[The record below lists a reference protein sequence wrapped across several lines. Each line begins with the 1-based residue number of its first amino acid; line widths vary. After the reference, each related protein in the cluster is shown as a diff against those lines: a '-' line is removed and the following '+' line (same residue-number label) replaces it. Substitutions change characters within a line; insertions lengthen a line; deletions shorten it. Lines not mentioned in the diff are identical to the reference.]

1 VILERGRPPL
11 AGVAVATAAVLYLVI
26 RTPYLIGYKFF
37 FDAPGLSVLQSLN
50 REVALTSEDAKIL
63 LILLAVGSGAVLSS
77 VGFLRRSR
85 ASLVIVVVAGFVLA
99 WNVYGE
105 VTFARSSHAYSN
117 QLLENVPRPLNW
129 IDRAVPHGAQVTYL
143 GQSVNQSVP
152 FGSIQLLEFW
162 NRSLQHI
169 WSTDDTAPGPG
180 PTVVPDVIARDG
192 QLRPAS
198 GVRYML
204 ADFGITPVGRVL
216 ATKSHFGGG
225 GATPW
230 TLYRITPP
238 LRLRQSV
245 EGLFS
250 DGWGQPE
257 TALNQYS
264 TPGDAPSRLTI
275 TVSRIGGGQLLPA
288 TVRIRIGKLKLGSVT
303 VGHDPIVVGGPIMGK
318 VLVTRT
324 LHVRKR
330 LAHTFVFKAPP
341 APFRVETSVT
351 SFVPNQVDP
360 QSTDGRE
367 LGAETSYQ
375 VAEMKPVRKTK
386 SR

>member
-1 VILERGRPPL
+1 ML
-11 AGVAVATAAVLYLVI
+11 A
-26 RTPYLIGYKFF
+26 
-37 FDAPGLSVLQSLN
+37 
-50 REVALTSEDAKIL
+50 
-63 LILLAVGSGAVLSS
+63 S

-85 ASLVIVVVAGFVLA
+85 ASLLIALAAGFVLA

-105 VTFARSSHAYSN
+105 ITFSRSAHAYSN
-117 QLLENVPRPLNW
+117 QLLGNIPRPVNW
-129 IDRAVPHGAQVTYL
+129 IDRAVPDGAQVYYL
-143 GQSVNQSVP
+143 GQSVYQSVP

-162 NRSLQHI
+162 NRSLQHV

-180 PTVVPDVIARDG
+180 ATVVPDVIARDG
-192 QLRPAS
+192 QLRPGT
-198 GVRYML
+198 GVQYLL

-216 ATKSHFGGG
+216 QTKSHFGGG

-230 TLYRITPP
+230 TLYQVTPP
-238 LRLRQSV
+238 LRIRQSV
-245 EGLFS
+245 EGLYS

-257 TALNQYS
+257 TALNQFS
-264 TPGDAPSRLTI
+264 IPGDAPSRLTI

-288 TVRIRIGKLKLGSVT
+288 TVRVRIGKLELGSIY
-303 VGHDPIVVGGPIMGK
+303 VGHAPTLVKGAIMGK

-351 SFVPNQVDP
+351 PFIPNEVDP
-360 QSTDGRE
+360 QSSDGRR

-375 VAEMKPVRKTK
+375 VTAIQPARKARAK
-386 SR
+386 HRRS